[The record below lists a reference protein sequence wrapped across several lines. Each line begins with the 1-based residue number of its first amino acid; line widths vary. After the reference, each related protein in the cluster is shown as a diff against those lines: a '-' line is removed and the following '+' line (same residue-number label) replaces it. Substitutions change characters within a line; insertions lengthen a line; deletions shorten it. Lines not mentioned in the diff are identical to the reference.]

1 MAVRQ
6 IQSTFTLG
14 ELDPKLVARTDFEG
28 YYKGAKKLRNV
39 LVIPQGGL
47 KRRFGLTYVATVVDT
62 GDANE
67 PITTDSEVNGCVF
80 DFSPSKPFLIIA
92 RPNDRTGVPGV
103 GFDIYLNDVLQ
114 TTVTT
119 TLYTIA
125 QIPDLYFVRA
135 QDRVIILHESV
146 QPTQLV
152 RGANDATWTLTSITF
167 SYYPVYD
174 FSIPDGVTYRGA
186 ADTFTPAATSGV
198 GINLTGSSAFFTAG
212 HVGGLFIG
220 GGGIFRI
227 TAVNAGGT
235 IATGDTIND
244 FTGTAAIKGVNAVLL
259 SAAWGDYSA
268 GTPAGKNRGWPS
280 KGCFFQNRLILAN
293 SSSLP
298 NLLWASNSGDY
309 YNFDDSEGLDLDG
322 FSLGLGSDGNEEI
335 QDIVGSKGLVALGL
349 NGIYSTSLFI
359 DQPITPGNAF
369 LNEQAKDGSA
379 NRRAQVIDNQIFFVD
394 ENLQQIKA
402 AQYDISTSSFSLLD
416 ATLLSPQIID
426 NPVSTASYRPNSN
439 DGSFYLATN
448 EDGTLGSFQSLISQN
463 VQAWTLLSTCGDFE
477 KVFSSRDAAFILTRR
492 SLNTGATITG
502 FAQNYYTCNE
512 DFEGFTDVTASCIDA
527 ATDATLFST
536 EGDYLLIGHECPFD
550 RIAVAL
556 NTAASATITPVF
568 EYLDSTGDWV
578 TFAPTDGT
586 TGFTLAGNITWSLDT
601 DTPDWFPNILTDV
614 LPLDS
619 VTGYERKFWMRIQ
632 RTAVTVNTLPIEDTI
647 KINVLNRLHIEKIDF
662 SQYMDAAESTTSDAN
677 GLVTGLDHL
686 KGQQVYALVN
696 KIPEGPFFVD
706 SSGEI
711 TVSEQSSNVKVGIN
725 YIPELIPMP
734 LVAQFAF
741 MQSVYQPKHLKSIY
755 IDYYESLGILVN
767 GFEIP
772 SLALNQ
778 LILDEEPRPVTD
790 FYEIAPMR
798 GWDPRKD
805 NVISQELPLPM
816 TILGIGYRLE
826 VS

>member
-28 YYKGAKKLRNV
+28 YFKGAKKIRNT
-39 LVIPQGGL
+39 LVIPQGGV

-67 PITTDSEVNGCVF
+67 PITTDTEVSGTVF
-80 DFSPSKPFLIIA
+80 DFSPSKAFLIIA

-125 QIPDLYFVRA
+125 QIPDLYYIRA
-135 QDRVIILHESV
+135 QDRVIILHEAV

-152 RGANDATWTLTSITF
+152 RGANDATWTLASITF
-167 SYYPVYD
+167 ANYPVYD
-174 FSIPDGVTYRGA
+174 FSIPDGVSYRGA
-186 ADTFTPAATSGV
+186 ADTFTPSSTSGV
-198 GINLTGSSAFFTAG
+198 GITLTGSSAFFTAG
-212 HVGGLFIG
+212 HVGGLFVG
-220 GGGIFRI
+220 NGGIFRI
-227 TAVNAGGT
+227 TAVNAAGT
-235 IATGDTIND
+235 VATGDTYED
-244 FTGTAAIKGVNAVLL
+244 FTNAAAIKGINALL
-259 SAAWGDYSA
+259 SGAAWGDYTG
-268 GTPAGKNRGWPS
+268 GTPAGQNRGWPS
-280 KGCFFQNRLILAN
+280 KGAFFQNRLIFAN

-298 NLLWASNSGDY
+298 NLLWASNAGDF
-309 YNFDDSEGLDLDG
+309 YNFDDSGTTALDG

-335 QDIVGSKGLVALGL
+335 QDVVGTKGLVALGL
-349 NGIYSTSLFI
+349 NGLYSTSLFI
-359 DQPITPGNAF
+359 DQPITPNNAF
-369 LNEQAKDGSA
+369 LNEQAKDGAA

-402 AQYDISTSSFSLLD
+402 AQYDIATSSFTLLD
-416 ATLLSPQIID
+416 ATLLSPHLID
-426 NPVSTASYRPNSN
+426 NPVSTAAYRPTSN
-439 DGSFYLATN
+439 DGTFYLVTN
-448 EDGTLGSFQSLISQN
+448 EDGSMGSFQSLVNQN
-463 VQAWTLLSTCGDFE
+463 VQAWTLLTTCGDFE
-477 KVFSSRDAAFILTRR
+477 KVYCSRDAAFVLTRR

-502 FAQNYYTCNE
+502 FAQNYYTANE

-536 EGDYLLIGHECPFD
+536 EGDYLLIGHESPFD

-556 NTAASATITPVF
+556 NTAANATIAPVF
-568 EYLDSTGDWV
+568 EYLDNFGEWIEFT
-578 TFAPTDGT
+578 PTDGS
-586 TGFTLAGNITWSLDT
+586 TGFSVAGNITWSLDT
-601 DTPDWFPNILTDV
+601 DTPDWFPNILTDD
-614 LPLDS
+614 LPLDT

-662 SQYMDAAESTTSDAN
+662 SQYMDAAETTTSDVN
-677 GLVTGLDHL
+677 GLVTGLTHL
-686 KGQQVYALVN
+686 VGQQVYALVN
-696 KIPEGPFFVD
+696 KVPEGPFFVD

-711 TVSEQSSNVKVGIN
+711 TVSEQSSDVKVGIN
-725 YIPELIPMP
+725 YIPILIPMP
-734 LVAQFAF
+734 LVAQFAY

-755 IDYYESLGILVN
+755 VDYFESLGILVN

-778 LILDEEPRPVTD
+778 LVLDAAPRPVTD
-790 FYEIAPMR
+790 FYEIAPLR
-798 GWDPRKD
+798 GWDPRKE
-805 NVISQELPLPM
+805 NIISQELPLPM